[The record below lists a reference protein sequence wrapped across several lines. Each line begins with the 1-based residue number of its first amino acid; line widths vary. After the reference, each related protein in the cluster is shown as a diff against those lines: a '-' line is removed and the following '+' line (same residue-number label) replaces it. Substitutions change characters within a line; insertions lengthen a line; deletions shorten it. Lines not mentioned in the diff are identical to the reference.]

1 MRRVIGGLNPFQF
14 DEISNTLGDWYYDVS
29 AQEYTG
35 LYDVVL
41 DDSTILNAYDDKIR
55 LNLNGRKYE
64 LGNQS
69 FCFIVI
75 E

>member
-14 DEISNTLGDWYYDVS
+14 DEITKTLGDWYYDVS
-29 AQEYTG
+29 TQEITG
-35 LYDVVL
+35 LLDVVL

-55 LNLNGRKYE
+55 LNLNGRKFE
-64 LGNQS
+64 LGNHS